1 MAQKTPAVDK
11 ELADGVKRA
20 LEAASV
26 ANDAAEEVA
35 TLSEQSRKAVQD
47 AVAAQKRLSSIAIG
61 ALVGSVISLGLGGL
75 IYMRSVADLREAA
88 ELQALANKASIEQIQ
103 ALSKTVETAQAT
115 LTDLGVLNDQIAA
128 RIDGLA
134 DRFSGDLRGFADE
147 AAAVQPQFASA
158 IQKHIDDGLLQ
169 TRGEILTALAEM
181 EAAAPKA
188 GAADPDLIRLLTE
201 VRDRLKAPAPAKTQ
215 TKTSAAPKP
224 KAKPKATSGPEGAAN
239 SPFSYP

>member
-1 MAQKTPAVDK
+1 MAQKTPAVDQ
-11 ELADGVKRA
+11 ELAEGVKRA
-20 LEAASV
+20 LEAASI

-47 AVAAQKRLSSIAIG
+47 ALASQKRLTSIALG

-75 IYMRSVADLREAA
+75 IYVRSVADLREAA
-88 ELQALANKASIEQIQ
+88 ELQALANKATIEQIQ
-103 ALSKTVETAQAT
+103 SLSKTLEAAQGT
-115 LTDLGVLNDQIAA
+115 LTDLGAINDQIAA

-134 DRFSGDLRGFADE
+134 DRFSGDLRSFADE

-181 EAAAPKA
+181 EAAAGKS
-188 GAADPDLIRLLTE
+188 GVTDPDLVRLLTE
-201 VRDRLKAPAPAKTQ
+201 VRDRLKSPAPAKTQ
-215 TKTSAAPKP
+215 SKSSAAPKP
-224 KAKPKATSGPEGAAN
+224 KAKPKAVSRPEGAAN